1 MPIFAIRDELF
12 FPPIEWSEPD
22 GLLAV
27 GGDLSAE
34 RLKIAYQNGIFPW
47 FNRNPILWWSPD
59 PRFVLF
65 PAEAKV
71 SRTMRQVLNRN
82 VFEITYN
89 QAFSEVIQ
97 HCRKI
102 DRPGQD
108 GTWITKDIVKGYT
121 QLHKEGWAFSV
132 EARQNGELVG
142 GLYGVKVG
150 RCFCGESMFSLVPNA
165 SKAAFL
171 SYIPVLVA
179 EGIELIDCQTHT
191 EHLESLGARFIPRK
205 VFVKY
210 LT

>member
-12 FPPIEWSEPD
+12 FPPVEWSEPD

-65 PAEAKV
+65 PDEAKV

-97 HCRKI
+97 NCRKI

-171 SYIPVLVA
+171 SYIPILVA

-210 LT
+210 LI

>member
-12 FPPIEWSEPD
+12 FPPVEWSEPD

-65 PAEAKV
+65 PDEAKV
-71 SRTMRQVLNRN
+71 SRTMRQILNRN

-97 HCRKI
+97 NCRKI

-171 SYIPVLVA
+171 SYIPILVA

-191 EHLESLGARFIPRK
+191 EHLESLGARFIARK

-210 LT
+210 LI